1 MNDKKNISD
10 NLIQSF
16 REREKELKCLYRIE
30 EILKESGKEK
40 DQGYRR
46 IIEAIPWG
54 WQYPQYCMAR
64 ITIGTDLYQPPGF
77 EETPWV
83 LEADIMVQQKKA
95 GEVAVYYTREVSGDE
110 QGHFLKHEK
119 RLLEAIADRLGS
131 HILYMQLEEAPD
143 GEASREQKDESRQWQ
158 VILNLLRHT
167 DRNLHATLC
176 EKMLNHLN
184 WSGITEVE
192 DIESGCIGKNRT
204 MDNELS
210 GEVNQ
215 PGERQKID
223 FCDDTCE
230 QVFRIAAKH
239 FTDSRILNYLQKWI
253 ADDKLKFLAHVA
265 NRNLTLPEVISAVRR
280 YRDIAG
286 EGVELSNVAKKGVVV
301 SLIRKFFSSQLNY
314 IRIAKN
320 YLSIEDFF
328 KIIDSII
335 YTKDSRGRLGGKS
348 AGLFLAENI
357 IKKSKDSKDLFK
369 EIKTPKSWYITSDVL
384 LGFLKYNNLDEIMEQ
399 KYKDIKQ
406 VRMEY
411 RYVVRTFKNG
421 SFPPEIVQMLSM
433 ALDEFDEKPLIV
445 RSSSLLEDSLGAAFS
460 GKYKSLFLANQGSK
474 RERLEDL
481 MDAVAEVYSSTFG
494 PDPIQYRVER
504 NLLDFNEEMGII
516 IQEVVGKRIGDYF
529 LPAFAGV
536 AFSRNDFRWSPRI
549 KREDGLMRMVP
560 GLGTRAVDR
569 ISEDY
574 PVLVAPGQPSLKV
587 NATPDEVVYYSPRK
601 LDLINL
607 RTKSFETVD
616 IKDLLREHGREL
628 PLLSKMVSRYEE
640 GHLKTPLAMNID
652 FEKDDLLVTFDGMI
666 KKTSLIE
673 QMDGILRM
681 LSEKLETSVDVEFA
695 HDGEDLYL
703 LQCRPQSFSEDSAP
717 AAIPKD
723 ISEQRMLFSAHRYI
737 SNGRVPDLTHI
748 VYVDPDKYS
757 QLSSREEM
765 VEVGRA
771 VGELNKVLPKHG
783 FILMG
788 PGRWGSRGD
797 IKMGVSVT
805 YSDINNTAVLTEI
818 ARKKGNYMPDLSFG
832 THFFQDLVEG
842 QIRYLPLYPDEE
854 GNVFNERFLLGSR
867 NILSEIV
874 PQYSHLEDVIKLI
887 DLPEV
892 TDGLILRVL
901 MNAELNEAVGIL
913 AEPDKKQI
921 REGVQ
926 VEDNDLPAEKHWLWR
941 LRMVKHIASEVD
953 PERFG
958 VEGFY
963 VFGSTKNATAGL
975 NSDIDILIHFRGTE
989 NQREK
994 LKLWLEGWSLCLD
1007 EINYLRTGY
1016 RTGGLLDVHIVT
1028 DEDIEN
1034 KNSYAVKIGA
1044 VTDPAR
1050 EIPLKKKKNE

>member
-1 MNDKKNISD
+1 MDEKRNISD

-40 DQGYRR
+40 QQVYGR
-46 IIEAIPWG
+46 IIEAIPYG
-54 WQYPQYCMAR
+54 WQYPQYCTAR
-64 ITIGTDLYQPPGF
+64 ITIGTEDYHPPGF

-95 GEVAVYYTREVSGDE
+95 GEVEVYYTREMPEEDIGP
-110 QGHFLKHEK
+110 FLKHEK

-131 HILYMQLEEAPD
+131 HILHMQLAEVPD
-143 GEASREQKDESRQWQ
+143 NELSYEQKEESGQWQ

-167 DRNLHATLC
+167 DRNLHVTLC
-176 EKMLNHLN
+176 EKMLNYLN
-184 WSGITEVE
+184 WSGIAEVE
-192 DIESGCIGKNRT
+192 EIEPDSFGKNRT
-204 MDNELS
+204 AENELI

-223 FCDDTCE
+223 FCDERCE
-230 QVFRIAAKH
+230 KIFRIAAKH
-239 FTDSRILNYLQKWI
+239 FTDRRILDYLQKWI
-253 ADDKLKFLAHVA
+253 ADDKLKFLVYVA

-286 EGVELSNVAKKGVVV
+286 EGVELSSVAKKGVIV

-320 YLSIEDFF
+320 YITIEDFF
-328 KIIDSII
+328 RIIDSII

-357 IKKSKDSKDLFK
+357 IRKSRDSEDLFK

-384 LGFLKYNNLDEIMEQ
+384 LGFLKYNNLDEIVEQ

-411 RYVVRTFKNG
+411 PYVVRTFKNG
-421 SFPPEIVQMLSM
+421 SFPPETVQMLSM

-474 RERLEDL
+474 RKRLEDL
-481 MDAVAEVYSSTFG
+481 MDAISEVYSSTFG
-494 PDPIQYRVER
+494 PDPIQYRAER
-504 NLLDFNEEMGII
+504 NLLDFHEEMGII
-516 IQEVVGKRIGDYF
+516 IQEVVGNRIGDYF

-549 KREDGLMRMVP
+549 RREDGLMRMVP

-574 PVLVAPGQPSLKV
+574 PVLVAPGQPSLRV
-587 NATPDEVVYYSPRK
+587 NVTPDEVVYYSPRK
-601 LDLINL
+601 VDLINL
-607 RTKSFETVD
+607 NTNSFETVD
-616 IKDLLREHGREL
+616 IKELLRQHGREL
-628 PLLSKMVSRYEE
+628 PLFSRMVSRYEE

-652 FEKDDLLVTFDGMI
+652 FEKDDLVVTFEGMI
-666 KKTSLIE
+666 SKTRLIE
-673 QMDGILRM
+673 QMNGILQL
-681 LSEKLETSVDVEFA
+681 LSNKLETSVDVEFA
-695 HDGEDLYL
+695 HDGRDLYL

-723 ISEQRMLFSAHRYI
+723 IPGERTLFSAHRYI

-748 VYVDPDKYS
+748 VYVDPEKYS

-771 VGELNKVLPKHG
+771 VGELNKVLPKHR

-854 GNVFNERFLLGSR
+854 ENVFNERFLRRSR
-867 NILSEIV
+867 NILADLA

-887 DLPEV
+887 DVPDV

-901 MNAELNEAVGIL
+901 MNAELSEAVGIL
-913 AEPDKKQI
+913 VKPEKRPR
-921 REGVQ
+921 REGIQ
-926 VEDNDLPAEKHWLWR
+926 VEDHDFPEEKYWLWR
-941 LRMVKHIASEVD
+941 LKMAEHIASELD

-958 VEGFY
+958 VAGFY

-975 NSDIDILIHFRGTE
+975 NSDIDILIHFRGTDK
-989 NQREK
+989 QREE

-1016 RTGGLLDVHIVT
+1016 RTGGMLDVHIVT

-1034 KNSYAVKIGA
+1034 KTSYAVKIGA

-1050 EIPLKKKKNE
+1050 KIPMRKKKQ

>member
-1 MNDKKNISD
+1 MDEKRNISD

-40 DQGYRR
+40 QQVYGR
-46 IIEAIPWG
+46 IIEAIPYG
-54 WQYPQYCMAR
+54 WQYPQYCTAR
-64 ITIGTDLYQPPGF
+64 ITIGTEDYHPPGF

-95 GEVAVYYTREVSGDE
+95 GEVEVYYTREMPEEDIGP
-110 QGHFLKHEK
+110 FLKHEK

-131 HILYMQLEEAPD
+131 HILHMQLAEVPD
-143 GEASREQKDESRQWQ
+143 NELSYEQKEESGQWQ

-167 DRNLHATLC
+167 DRNLHVTLC
-176 EKMLNHLN
+176 EKMLNYLN
-184 WSGITEVE
+184 WSGIAEVE
-192 DIESGCIGKNRT
+192 EIEPDSFGKNRKAE
-204 MDNELS
+204 NELI

-223 FCDDTCE
+223 FCDERCE
-230 QVFRIAAKH
+230 KIFRIAAKH
-239 FTDSRILNYLQKWI
+239 FTDRRILDYLQKWI
-253 ADDKLKFLAHVA
+253 ADDKLKFLVYVA

-286 EGVELSNVAKKGVVV
+286 EGVELSSVAKKGVIV

-320 YLSIEDFF
+320 YITIEDFF
-328 KIIDSII
+328 RIIDSII

-357 IKKSKDSKDLFK
+357 IRKSRDSEDLFK

-384 LGFLKYNNLDEIMEQ
+384 LGFLKYNNLDEIVEQ

-411 RYVVRTFKNG
+411 PYVVRTFKNG
-421 SFPPEIVQMLSM
+421 SFPPETVQMLSM

-474 RERLEDL
+474 RKRLEDL
-481 MDAVAEVYSSTFG
+481 MDAISEVYSSTFG
-494 PDPIQYRVER
+494 PDPIQYRAER
-504 NLLDFNEEMGII
+504 NLLDFHEEMGII
-516 IQEVVGKRIGDYF
+516 IQEVVGNRIGDYF

-549 KREDGLMRMVP
+549 RREDGLMRMVP

-574 PVLVAPGQPSLKV
+574 PVLVAPGQPSLRV
-587 NATPDEVVYYSPRK
+587 NVTPDEVVYYSPRK
-601 LDLINL
+601 VDLINL
-607 RTKSFETVD
+607 NTNSFETVD
-616 IKDLLREHGREL
+616 IKELLRQHGREL
-628 PLLSKMVSRYEE
+628 PLFSRMVSRYEE

-652 FEKDDLLVTFDGMI
+652 FEKDDLVVTFEGMI
-666 KKTSLIE
+666 SKTRLIE
-673 QMDGILRM
+673 QMNGILQL
-681 LSEKLETSVDVEFA
+681 LSNKLETSVDVEFA
-695 HDGEDLYL
+695 HDGRDLYL

-723 ISEQRMLFSAHRYI
+723 IPGERTLFSAHRYI

-748 VYVDPDKYS
+748 VYVDPEKYS

-771 VGELNKVLPKHG
+771 VGELNKVLPKHR

-854 GNVFNERFLLGSR
+854 ENVFNERFLRRSR
-867 NILSEIV
+867 NILADLA

-887 DLPEV
+887 DVPDV

-901 MNAELNEAVGIL
+901 MNAELSEAVGIL
-913 AEPDKKQI
+913 VKPEKRPR
-921 REGVQ
+921 REGIQ
-926 VEDNDLPAEKHWLWR
+926 VEDHDFPEEKYWLWR
-941 LRMVKHIASEVD
+941 LKMAEHIASELD

-958 VEGFY
+958 VAGFY

-975 NSDIDILIHFRGTE
+975 NSDIDILIHFRGTDK
-989 NQREK
+989 QREE

-1016 RTGGLLDVHIVT
+1016 RTGGMLDVHIVT

-1034 KNSYAVKIGA
+1034 KTSYAVKIGA

-1050 EIPLKKKKNE
+1050 KIPMRKKKQ